1 MERRASPPGCA
12 IPAAHGLMP
21 SSETRT
27 GKNMKRLV
35 LLLIVFFVTSCSIT
49 SLAAEIWVTPSAQVD
64 AVYPQVESLYL
75 DLHSNPELSLH
86 EEKTAAKIAD
96 RLRKLGYDVT
106 TNVGGTGVVG
116 VFKNGPGPVV
126 MLRAELDAL
135 PVPEKTG
142 LPYAS
147 HVTTHDDRGVE
158 VPVMHACG
166 HDLHMAIGI
175 GTAALLV
182 QNKDRWHGTFIYVG
196 QPAEERIVG
205 AKAMIKDGLF
215 TRFPKPDFAFA
226 IHDSNGLPAG
236 KIGYTSG
243 FSASNS
249 DSVNVTV
256 YGVGGHGASP
266 QETIDPIVIAA
277 RTILSWQ
284 TNVSRE
290 IDPQDPAVI
299 TVGSIHGGTKNN
311 IIPDE
316 VLMQLTVRSYKDEVR
331 KHLLAS
337 IERIADGEAAAA
349 GAPKKPRVEI
359 TEGAPS
365 VYNDPATTNR
375 LVERLKQVLGDSN
388 LVLEPPFMASDDFA
402 EYRYGGVPSVMIELG
417 AVNPE
422 KYAEAKKS
430 GEAIPGPHS
439 PYFAPDREPSLKTGI
454 EVEMAGILELM
465 NK

>member
-1 MERRASPPGCA
+1 MGKRGYAPLGFGAVTALNHMER
-12 IPAAHGLMP
+12 
-21 SSETRT
+21 
-27 GKNMKRLV
+27 KFMKRLLLVV
-35 LLLIVFFVTSCSIT
+35 LALSVASWAGEPWRVASTQI
-49 SLAAEIWVTPSAQVD
+49 D
-64 AVYPQVESLYL
+64 AVYPQVEALYL
-75 DLHSNPELSLH
+75 DLHRNPELSYH
-86 EEKTAAKIAD
+86 EEKTAAKIAEQ
-96 RLRKLGYDVT
+96 LRKLGYEVT
-106 TNVGGTGVVG
+106 TGLGGTGVVG
-116 VFKNGPGPVV
+116 VFKNGSGPVV

-196 QPAEERIVG
+196 QPAEERIGG

-226 IHDSNGLPAG
+226 VHDSNGLPAG
-236 KIGYTSG
+236 KVSYTPG

-256 YGVGGHGASP
+256 YGVGGHGAAP
-266 QETIDPIVIAA
+266 QETVDPIVIAA
-277 RTILSWQ
+277 RTIMNWQ
-284 TNVSRE
+284 TIVSRE

-316 VLMQLTVRSYKDEVR
+316 VVMQLTVRSYKDEVR
-331 KHLLAS
+331 KHLLAA
-337 IERIADGEAAAA
+337 IERIADAEAASA
-349 GAPKKPRVEI
+349 GAPKKPLVEI
-359 TEGAPS
+359 IDGTSA
-365 VYNDPATTNR
+365 VYNDPQTTNR
-375 LVERLKQVLGDSN
+375 IAERLKQVMGDAN
-388 LVLEPPFMASDDFA
+388 VVPGHPFMASDDFA
-402 EYRYGGVPSVMIELG
+402 EYRSGGIPSVMLELG

-422 KYAEAKKS
+422 KYADAKRT
-430 GEAIPGPHS
+430 GAAIPGPHS
-439 PYFAPDREPSLKTGI
+439 PYFAPDREPSLKTGV
-454 EVEMAGILELM
+454 EVEMAAILELLG
-465 NK
+465 K

>member
-1 MERRASPPGCA
+1 VNLSCPLWFNAF
-12 IPAAHGLMP
+12 HVN
-21 SSETRT
+21 
-27 GKNMKRLV
+27 NMKLLPV
-35 LLLIVFFVTSCSIT
+35 LF
-49 SLAAEIWVTPSAQVD
+49 LALSTASWAGESWHATPTEIDT
-64 AVYPQVESLYL
+64 VYPQVEALYL
-75 DLHSNPELSLH
+75 DLHRNPELSYH
-86 EEKTAAKIAD
+86 EEKTAAKIAAQ
-96 RLRKLGYDVT
+96 LRKLGYDVT
-106 TNVGGTGVVG
+106 TNFGGTGVVG
-116 VFKNGPGPVV
+116 VLKNGSGPVV

-142 LPYAS
+142 LDYAS

-196 QPAEERIVG
+196 QPAEERIGG

-226 IHDSNGLPAG
+226 VHDSNGLPAG
-236 KIGYTSG
+236 KVGFTPG
-243 FSASNS
+243 FSASNA

-256 YGVGGHGASP
+256 YGVGGHGSAP

-277 RTILSWQ
+277 RTIVSWQ
-284 TNVSRE
+284 TIVSRE
-290 IDPQDPAVI
+290 IDPQEPAVI
-299 TVGSIHGGTKNN
+299 TVGAIHGGTKNN

-316 VLMQLTVRSYKDEVR
+316 VLMQLTVRSYQDDVR
-331 KHLLAS
+331 KHLLAA
-337 IERIADGEAAAA
+337 IERIADAEAAAA
-349 GAPKKPRVEI
+349 GAPKKPLVQIE
-359 TEGAPS
+359 EGVGA
-365 VYNDPATTNR
+365 VFNDPETTKR
-375 LVERLKQVLGDSN
+375 IADRLKQVMGDSN
-388 LVLEPPFMASDDFA
+388 VVLGRPIMASDDFA
-402 EYRYGGVPSVMIELG
+402 EYRYAGVPSVMLELG

-422 KYAEAKKS
+422 KYAAAKKS

-454 EVEMAGILELM
+454 EVEMAAILELM
-465 NK
+465 GKQ

>member
-1 MERRASPPGCA
+1 
-12 IPAAHGLMP
+12 
-21 SSETRT
+21 
-27 GKNMKRLV
+27 
-35 LLLIVFFVTSCSIT
+35 
-49 SLAAEIWVTPSAQVD
+49 
-64 AVYPQVESLYL
+64 
-75 DLHSNPELSLH
+75 
-86 EEKTAAKIAD
+86 
-96 RLRKLGYDVT
+96 
-106 TNVGGTGVVG
+106 
-116 VFKNGPGPVV
+116 

-196 QPAEERIVG
+196 QPAEERIGG

-226 IHDSNGLPAG
+226 VHDSNGLPAG
-236 KIGYTSG
+236 QIGYAPG
-243 FSASNS
+243 FSAANA

-256 YGVGGHGASP
+256 YGVGGHGAAP

-277 RTILSWQ
+277 RTIVSWQ
-284 TNVSRE
+284 TIVSRE

-299 TVGSIHGGTKNN
+299 TVGAIRGGTKNN

-337 IERIADGEAAAA
+337 IERIVDAEAVAA
-349 GAPKKPRVEI
+349 GAPKKPLVEI
-359 TEGAPS
+359 VEGVGA

-375 LVERLKQVLGDSN
+375 VVERLKQVMGDAN
-388 LVLEPPFMASDDFA
+388 VVLERPIMASDDFA
-402 EYRYGGVPSVMIELG
+402 EYRYGGVPSVMLELG

-422 KYAEAKKS
+422 KYAAAKKS
-430 GEAIPGPHS
+430 GEALPGPHS

-454 EVEMAGILELM
+454 EVEMAAILELM
-465 NK
+465 GKP

>member
-1 MERRASPPGCA
+1 
-12 IPAAHGLMP
+12 
-21 SSETRT
+21 
-27 GKNMKRLV
+27 MKRL
-35 LLLIVFFVTSCSIT
+35 LLLLLALSVTSW
-49 SLAAEIWVTPSAQVD
+49 AAEPWRPPSTQID
-64 AVYPQVESLYL
+64 AVYPQVEALYL
-75 DLHSNPELSLH
+75 DLHRNPELSYH

-96 RLRKLGYDVT
+96 QLRKLGYDIT
-106 TNVGGTGVVG
+106 TGFGGTGVVG
-116 VFKNGPGPVV
+116 VFKNGSGPVV

-196 QPAEERIVG
+196 QPAEERIGG

-226 IHDSNGLPAG
+226 VHDSNGLPAG
-236 KIGYTSG
+236 QIGYAPG
-243 FSASNS
+243 FSAANA

-256 YGVGGHGASP
+256 YGVGGHGAAP

-277 RTILSWQ
+277 RTIVSWQ
-284 TNVSRE
+284 TIVSRE

-299 TVGSIHGGTKNN
+299 TVGAIRGGTKNN

-337 IERIADGEAAAA
+337 IERIVDAEAVAA
-349 GAPKKPRVEI
+349 GAPKKPLVEI
-359 TEGAPS
+359 VEGVGA

-375 LVERLKQVLGDSN
+375 LVDRLKQVMGDSN
-388 LVLEPPFMASDDFA
+388 VVLERPIMASDDFA
-402 EYRYGGVPSVMIELG
+402 EYRYGGVPSVMLELG

-422 KYAEAKKS
+422 KYAAAKKS
-430 GEAIPGPHS
+430 GEALPGPHS

-454 EVEMAGILELM
+454 EVEMAAILELM
-465 NK
+465 GKP